1 MDGLPDVC
9 RRPKQSQGVISM
21 KCKHAVKGMSF
32 HAFHGVLEV
41 ERELGQVFLVDVTV
55 EFDGDP
61 SDVDSRSEPFVRDA
75 DIYEISRNV
84 IMETKYRSIVSLAAK
99 IARDVMTEYAKAAGA
114 TVSVTRKQLFIP
126 GSVESSVTEVSYSRA
141 DLDSASQK

>member
-1 MDGLPDVC
+1 
-9 RRPKQSQGVISM
+9 M
-21 KCKHAVKGMSF
+21 KCKHVVKGMSF

-41 ERELGQVFLVDVTV
+41 ERELGQIVLVDVTV

-61 SDVDSRSEPFVRDA
+61 LDVNPKAEPFVRDA

-84 IMETKYRSIVSLAAK
+84 VMETKYKSIVSLAAK
-99 IARDVMTEYAKAAGA
+99 IARDVMTEYAKAVNA

-126 GSVESSVTEVSYSRA
+126 GNVDNCVAEVSYNRA
-141 DLDSASQK
+141 DLDPPRKSRSRHE

>member
-1 MDGLPDVC
+1 
-9 RRPKQSQGVISM
+9 M

-41 ERELGQVFLVDVTV
+41 ERELGQVFSVDVTV

-61 SDVDSRSEPFVRDA
+61 SDVNPKAEPFVRDA

-84 IMETKYRSIVSLAAK
+84 MMETKYTSVISLAAK
-99 IARDVMTEYAKAAGA
+99 IAHDVMTEYARAVNAV
-114 TVSVTRKQLFIP
+114 VSVTRKQLFIP
-126 GSVESSVTEVSYSRA
+126 GSVDKSVAEVSCGRA
-141 DLDSASQK
+141 DLTPPRKSKPRHE